1 MKSTTQSASAQL
13 LSLWCQSK
21 QNNEELDDKLKISMV
36 VSTRAPLAGAEL
48 EQFVR
53 EEDRKRKDA
62 ERVIDEAKVIEE
74 MEKARAKFGLGD
86 DLVVE
91 KKEESQH
98 PRTACGR

>member
-1 MKSTTQSASAQL
+1 M
-13 LSLWCQSK
+13 
-21 QNNEELDDKLKISMV
+21 
-36 VSTRAPLAGAEL
+36 
-48 EQFVR
+48 R

-91 KKEESQH
+91 KKEEKKGTHS
-98 PRTACGR
+98 R